1 VTHARTRIE
10 AVRAFLPTS
19 PFVAHLGVELR
30 TLEPDHA
37 VLALPFR
44 PEVVTIGDVVHGGA
58 LSTLVDTA
66 AMVAAWANDD
76 PVERLAGATV
86 SLTVEFLAPVRASEV
101 LADARVTRRG
111 CSLCFCEVTAS
122 AGGAPVVK
130 ALATYRFA

>member
-1 VTHARTRIE
+1 MTQAQTRVE

-19 PFVAHLGVELR
+19 PFVAHLGLELR

-44 PEVVTIGDVVHGGA
+44 PELVTIGDVVHGGA

-66 AMVAAWANDD
+66 AMVAAWASEE

-86 SLTVEFLAPVRASEV
+86 SLTVDFLAPARASEV

-111 CSLCFCEVTAS
+111 RSLCFCEVTAS
-122 AGGAPVVK
+122 AAGAPVVK
-130 ALATYRFA
+130 ALATYRFG